1 MPLPIGK
8 QEHIKDGGF
17 AIIKDRLKL
26 LDGE

>member
-1 MPLPIGK
+1 MLLPSEK

-26 LDGE
+26 LDRE